1 MSAVGS
7 DVPDPVP
14 NVSRSSAAGEPSHRD
29 GSSADVDPVKQ
40 AEREWHDAFFIS
52 HAQIAYPEGVEDFK
66 RLFQLVELTPFCEGG
81 WNRWADLRKEIVE
94 GLGDVRRLR
103 VLDYGCGFGRLGMY
117 LSLCG
122 AQVWGF
128 DLSSPAIE
136 TANKVAR
143 RYGLSARFEQMDAE
157 ELGYAD
163 HSFDVIVG
171 FGVLHHVIKYP
182 RASSELF
189 RVLAPGGRALF
200 HETLWDNLLINL
212 ARRFTREHADAG
224 DAHLTDKNIREF
236 CRDFSQVRLEKRHL
250 LYMLKR
256 LAKIP
261 SADPNLPVT
270 PRPFWQLMKAVDQ
283 QIVRFPLIRHYCGE
297 VIIYLS

>member
-1 MSAVGS
+1 MSAVDS
-7 DVPDPVP
+7 DVPDPVFDA
-14 NVSRSSAAGEPSHRD
+14 SRSAAAGEPSHRD
-29 GSSADVDPVKQ
+29 GPRADVDAIKQ

-81 WNRWADLRKEIVE
+81 WNWWADLRKEIVE

-136 TANKVAR
+136 TANEVAR

-157 ELGYAD
+157 DLRYAD
-163 HSFDVIVG
+163 DSFDVIVG

-200 HETLWDNLLINL
+200 HETLWDNPLINL

-236 CRDFSQVRLEKRHL
+236 GRDFSQVKLEKRHL

-261 SADPNLPVT
+261 SPDPNLPVT

-283 QIVRFPLIRHYCGE
+283 QIVRFLPIRRYCGE